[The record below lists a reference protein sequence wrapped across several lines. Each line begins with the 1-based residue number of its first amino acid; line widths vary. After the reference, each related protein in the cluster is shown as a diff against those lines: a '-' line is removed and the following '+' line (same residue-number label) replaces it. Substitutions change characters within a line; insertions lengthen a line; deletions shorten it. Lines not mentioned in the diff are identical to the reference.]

1 VLPYSIL
8 LASPESRSPAP
19 PMSQAAKPLPTSL
32 RVPIGKLP
40 FVGLKRDGALGFWV
54 IPADAD
60 NQEVRL
66 VGRTYAAWFM
76 LYAEGNGPLAA
87 SDLLDQIEREMPSR
101 LPALDRVFLA
111 EITRPVTVRAQA
123 KRA

>member
-1 VLPYSIL
+1 
-8 LASPESRSPAP
+8 
-19 PMSQAAKPLPTSL
+19 MSQAKPLPPTNL

-54 IPADAD
+54 IPAEAD

-76 LYAEGNGPLAA
+76 LYAESNGPLAA

-101 LPALDRVFLA
+101 LPALDRIFLA
-111 EITRPVTVRAQA
+111 EITRPVTVRAKA

>member
-1 VLPYSIL
+1 M
-8 LASPESRSPAP
+8 P
-19 PMSQAAKPLPTSL
+19 PAAKPLLTNV

-54 IPADAD
+54 IPGEADD
-60 NQEVRL
+60 QELRL

-76 LYAEGNGPLAA
+76 LFAESNGPLAA
-87 SDLLDQIEREMPSR
+87 AELLDQIEREMPSR
-101 LPALDRVFLA
+101 LPSLDRVFLA
-111 EITRPVTVRAQA
+111 EITRPVTVRAKTT

>member
-1 VLPYSIL
+1 
-8 LASPESRSPAP
+8 
-19 PMSQAAKPLPTSL
+19 MSQAAKPLPTNV

-60 NQEVRL
+60 TQEIRL

-76 LYAEGNGPLAA
+76 LYAETNGPLAA
-87 SDLLDQIEREMPSR
+87 SELLDQIEREMPSR

-111 EITRPVTVRAQA
+111 EITRPVTVRAKA
-123 KRA
+123 RSA